1 MKCSGRHLWRTC
13 FPGATGINRDVCDIS
28 IEIAEGS
35 VPFRKIVF
43 WRLFGMQ
50 GLAALRKRE
59 EGRSMAK
66 PLELTGD
73 DARRFHRYMETYEEL
88 PPRGRKLMADA
99 VRLARQE
106 PL

>member
-1 MKCSGRHLWRTC
+1 
-13 FPGATGINRDVCDIS
+13 
-28 IEIAEGS
+28 
-35 VPFRKIVF
+35 
-43 WRLFGMQ
+43 
-50 GLAALRKRE
+50 
-59 EGRSMAK
+59 MAK

-99 VRLARQE
+99 VKLARQE